1 MGTLLSRTN
10 LFLLITSELLCEK
23 HHSRGITSLELKDL
37 LDRNNWYVIRF
48 IHLLLVQKIFS
59 ILILI
64 VLFI

>member
-10 LFLLITSELLCEK
+10 LFPLITSELLCEK
-23 HHSRGITSLELKDL
+23 YHSRGIASLELKGL
-37 LDRNNWYVIRF
+37 SDRNNGYVIRF